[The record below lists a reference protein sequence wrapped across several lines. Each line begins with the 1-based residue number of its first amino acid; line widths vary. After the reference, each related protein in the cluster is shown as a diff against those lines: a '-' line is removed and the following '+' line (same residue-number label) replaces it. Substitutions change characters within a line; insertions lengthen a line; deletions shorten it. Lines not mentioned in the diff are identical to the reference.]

1 MTNSLFKS
9 KKILI
14 VDDSITDRRATIELL
29 KENRCLGEILEAANG
44 EEALEIIS
52 KNYNDIGL
60 ILLDWQMPKMD
71 GIQLMKGLIK
81 VEVTA
86 SIPIILITASG
97 SEEAKIS
104 VRRLNPKLAGYIV
117 KPYDSME
124 FIIKIF
130 PYVDFA

>member
-1 MTNSLFKS
+1 MTNSLFKP

-14 VDDSITDRRATIELL
+14 VDDSLTDRRATIELL

-44 EEALEIIS
+44 EEALDVIS

-71 GIQLMKGLIK
+71 GIQLMKGLMK
-81 VEVTA
+81 VEITA

-97 SEEAKIS
+97 SDEAKIS
-104 VRRLNPKLAGYIV
+104 VRRLNPKLSGYIV
-117 KPYDSME
+117 KPFDSME
-124 FIIKIF
+124 FIIKIS
-130 PYVDFA
+130 PYIDFA

>member
-1 MTNSLFKS
+1 MTNSLFKP

-14 VDDSITDRRATIELL
+14 VDDSITERRASIELL
-29 KENRCLGEILEAANG
+29 KENHFLGEILEAANG

-52 KNYNDIGL
+52 TNYNDIGL

-81 VEVTA
+81 VKITA

-104 VRRLNPKLAGYIV
+104 VRRLNPQLAGYIV

-124 FIIKIF
+124 FIIKIS